1 MSQDKE
7 LNITFEVSGE
17 ADKPYERIV
26 QKLEQHTHKMDI
38 LDRNTSSVIL
48 TRQEIDYIINTYKHK
63 E

>member
-17 ADKPYERIV
+17 ADKPYEIIV